1 MNSAQHVPV
10 KIKKLRDDAII
21 PKYGRIGDA
30 GFDFYSREEWILQ
43 PGEQHVFE
51 TGIAM
56 AIPEGTVGLVW
67 DRSGMAAKNGV
78 KTMAGVLDHTYRG
91 EIGLVLVNVTKKPYE
106 VKKGDRIAQM
116 LIQPILTADIEVVE
130 DLDETIRSTGRFGSS
145 GR

>member
-1 MNSAQHVPV
+1 MHQTVPV
-10 KIKKLRDDAII
+10 RIKKVRDDAIV
-21 PKYGRIGDA
+21 PRYGRPGDA
-30 GFDFYSREEWILQ
+30 GFDFYSREDVILQ
-43 PGEQHVFE
+43 PQEQHIFE

-78 KTMAGVLDHTYRG
+78 KTMAGVLDHTFRG

-116 LIQPILTADIEVVE
+116 LIQPIYTAEISVVDE
-130 DLDETIRSTGRFGSS
+130 LDSTVRSDGRFGSS